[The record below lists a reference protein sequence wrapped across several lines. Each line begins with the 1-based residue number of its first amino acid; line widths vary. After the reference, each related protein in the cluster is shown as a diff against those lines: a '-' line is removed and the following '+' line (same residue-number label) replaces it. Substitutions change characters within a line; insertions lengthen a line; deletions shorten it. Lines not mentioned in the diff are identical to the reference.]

1 LQSRVTHN
9 LMDELIFTETLANS
23 NLLRQFID
31 NGQRL
36 IPEFDVIS
44 MDLYLILYKIVIK
57 LNSEDSVSMH
67 DVIIESFASHP
78 RTTIL
83 RMRCAGSKGES
94 YLAMKLLLDQLLEKL
109 RGTEFLSEM
118 EEHIESY
125 NNLLSNTKSNDFQN
139 YEFTDI
145 LSSLEI
151 DMINEIL
158 SLSSSETED
167 PKDFLMTLIP
177 LLSKNDESSK
187 HSDYS
192 EAEPDKALPS
202 IPYKNEDKKPLTDYI
217 EKVREHLDQSETS
230 TTVEEALEEVLRKEG
245 EVDSD
250 YEEYVKEDLESRFKP
265 FIKSFSIGESQG
277 ATPFHKQM
285 DTIDDNEHVDE
296 NKIIDGK
303 ASPKSPPSETEILKM
318 TPELKNE
325 LKDKRDEL
333 RNKMESLD
341 WDDIIVATSEKLD
354 HFNNQIKT
362 LGIPGRSISDLT
374 FDEIISLYSRTKSTR
389 FIEFINKVGKNKKHA
404 STIAYKKK
412 REKITP
418 QDGIRYSNDID
429 GLIEDEFIGI
439 ALDIDAFENDFYD
452 RYLNDN
458 LLTIEMAAK
467 KDKRKG
473 PIILC
478 YDGSGSMQ
486 GKKFDETLAHI
497 LAILEISKIQKRK
510 LVLIQ
515 FASASEPLYIKEI
528 NPLTITAGD
537 VLDIMDTF
545 ICGGTDFEK
554 PLSTAME
561 IIKQAKHKNSDILFI
576 TDGQCE
582 IHPNFREK
590 FLELKRERK
599 FKLYTIIMHSYT
611 YNDYGDIG
619 LISDEILDI
628 RGDNLGNWN
637 NLTNQRL
644 YTLI

>member
-1 LQSRVTHN
+1 MQSIVTHN
-9 LMDELIFTETLANS
+9 LMDELVFRETLANS
-23 NLLRQFID
+23 NLLRQFIE

-36 IPEFDVIS
+36 ISEFDAIS

-57 LNSEDSVSMH
+57 LNSEDSLSMH
-67 DVIIESFASHP
+67 HIIVESLASHP
-78 RTTIL
+78 RTVNL

-109 RGTEFLSEM
+109 RGSNFLDEM
-118 EEHIESY
+118 DEHIEAY
-125 NNLLSNTKSNDFQN
+125 NNLLSHTKNDDFDDFN
-139 YEFTDI
+139 FVDI
-145 LSSLEI
+145 LNSKEI
-151 DMINEIL
+151 EMISEIL
-158 SLSSSETED
+158 SQMDSPITE
-167 PKDFLMTLIP
+167 PKAFLMPLIQ
-177 LLSKNDESSK
+177 LLSKNDEFYK
-187 HSDYS
+187 RVEHKDHR
-192 EAEPDKALPS
+192 PDKVLPM
-202 IPYKNEDKKPLTDYI
+202 IPIKDEAKSPLTDYI
-217 EKVREHLDQSETS
+217 EVVKEHLDQPASS
-230 TTVEEALEEVLRKEG
+230 TTLEGALDEVLRKEG

-250 YEEYVKEDLESRFKP
+250 YEEYLKDDLESRFKP
-265 FIKSFSIGESQG
+265 FIKSFSIGNAQG
-277 ATPFHKQM
+277 ASPFHKQM
-285 DTIDDNEHVDE
+285 DTIDDNENVDHY
-296 NKIIDGK
+296 KITGGK
-303 ASPKSPPSETEILKM
+303 ATPKGLPIESQMLKP
-318 TPELKNE
+318 TPKLRRELE
-325 LKDKRDEL
+325 EKRDEI
-333 RNKMESLD
+333 RRKTESLD
-341 WDDIIVATSEKLD
+341 WDDIIVATSEKMD
-354 HFNNQIKT
+354 RFNDQIKT
-362 LGIPGRSISDLT
+362 LGIPSRTLSDLT
-374 FDEIISLYSRTKSTR
+374 FDEIISLYSRTKSAR

-404 STIAYKKK
+404 SAIAYKKK

-429 GLIEDEFIGI
+429 GLIEEEFIGL
-439 ALDIDAFENDFYD
+439 ALDIEAFENDFYD

-458 LLTIEMAAK
+458 LLTIEMAEK
-467 KDKRKG
+467 KDRRKG

-515 FASASEPLYIKEI
+515 FASASEPLYMKQI
-528 NPLTITAGD
+528 NPLAITAGD
-537 VLDIMDTF
+537 VLDILDTF

-582 IHPNFREK
+582 INPTFQEK
-590 FLELKRERK
+590 FLALKRERK

-611 YNDYGDIG
+611 YKDYGDIG

-637 NLTNQRL
+637 TLTNQRL